1 LPEKARERSIS
12 ATHDGCAG
20 NLCRLGQDPV
30 GIEAIVCSHGYFDHT
45 TGLSGLIGRLGRAR
59 MRVLIHHLVGALE
72 HLAHE
77 MAVPTHCTG
86 WKATRA
92 IARRLPAA
100 FIQNNVGTTFHP
112 TAAAT

>member
-1 LPEKARERSIS
+1 
-12 ATHDGCAG
+12 
-20 NLCRLGQDPV
+20 
-30 GIEAIVCSHGYFDHT
+30 
-45 TGLSGLIGRLGRAR
+45 
-59 MRVLIHHLVGALE
+59 VLIHHLVGALE

-92 IARRLPAA
+92 IARLPAA